1 MDSSAASPA
10 ERAARRQLAQ
20 YAAWARGDLRFL
32 LHDDQLS
39 VYRQLMGT
47 QEERFAME
55 IARKWGKTWLLCAL
69 MLEPCLQEPE
79 TRTVLGG
86 PSLKHL
92 EEFIHPVMRE
102 ISAFAAPG
110 MAPVWKDKQSH
121 YHFPHNG
128 SWVHIFAADDMN
140 KAVKGRGPKTARC
153 GFDEAAFSP
162 VLRYVLDEVFR
173 PSLLLETRK
182 KRLTILS
189 STPAEEPDHEF
200 TRICEVEEAA
210 GNYAHRTIDD
220 NPMLTPAHKEQFLRE
235 NARQAGVPYEVYLK
249 SDSCRREYFAERV
262 INKTLLGCPEWLEM
276 REASLKKGAELR
288 GKRPKLFRGQA
299 AIDFGGNDPHASLW
313 GYWHLE
319 HGLVLE
325 RELLL
330 KNDERSGQLSEEL
343 KEIEVELYK
352 SELAGFE
359 VWDGTLAALTA
370 ENVGSYFGG
379 NVPHWLVKEIDKSAR
394 PQPYLRLCDHDME
407 LARHLHSVGYAVV
420 PVRKGA
426 TKQLMVQD
434 FRNFVASGKLVMP
447 PELVNTD
454 RHLRVTTWEN
464 EKREAWAHRGGEH
477 GDLFDCA
484 YYLVRGLVRE
494 VPIEEKP
501 KSALQ
506 VLREQRA
513 KAREQAK
520 MTETLFGNSRLA
532 KRLAKMHR
540 R

>member
-1 MDSSAASPA
+1 MASSEASPA
-10 ERAARRQLAQ
+10 ELAARRQLAQ

-32 LHDDQLS
+32 LHDDQLR
-39 VYRQLMGT
+39 VYRQIQQT
-47 QEERFAME
+47 ADERFVME

-110 MAPVWKDKQSH
+110 MAPVWKDKASH
-121 YHFPHNG
+121 YFFPHNG

-140 KAVKGRGPKTARC
+140 KATKGRGPKAKRA
-153 GFDEAAFSP
+153 GFDEAAFTP

-173 PSLLLETRK
+173 PSLLLEK
-182 KRLTILS
+182 GKRITILG

-210 GNYAHRTIDD
+210 GNYAHRTIRN
-220 NPMLTPAHKEQFLRE
+220 NPMLTEAEIEAFLRE
-235 NARQAGVPYEVYLK
+235 NARQAGVPYELYLK

-262 INKTLLGCPEWLEM
+262 VNKTLLGVPEWPDM
-276 REASLKKGAELR
+276 RDASLKKGAELR
-288 GKRPKLFRGQA
+288 GKRPKLFRGHA
-299 AIDFGGNDPHASLW
+299 TVDFGGNDPHAGLW

-325 RELLL
+325 AELLL

-343 KEIEVELYK
+343 KAVEQELYK
-352 SELAGFE
+352 SELEGFE

-370 ENVGSYFGG
+370 ENVASYFGG
-379 NVPHWLVKEIDKSAR
+379 NIPHWLRKEIDRSAR

-407 LARHLHSVGYAVV
+407 LARHLHDVGYAVV
-420 PVRKGA
+420 PVKKGT

-434 FRNFVASGKLVMP
+434 FRNFVAGGHLALP
-447 PELVNTD
+447 PELVDTD
-454 RHLRVTTWEN
+454 RHLRTTTWEN
-464 EKREAWAHRGGEH
+464 EKREAWGHRGSEH
-477 GDLFDCA
+477 GDLLDCA
-484 YYLVRGLVRE
+484 IYMVRGLVRD
-494 VPIEEKP
+494 VPVEDKP
-501 KSALQ
+501 KSVLQ
-506 VLREQRA
+506 QLREQRDA
-513 KAREQAK
+513 ARQQSKAAE
-520 MTETLFGNSRLA
+520 LFFGNTRLG
-532 KRLAKMHR
+532 KRLAKGHR
-540 R
+540 Q

>member
-1 MDSSAASPA
+1 MSP
-10 ERAARRQLAQ
+10 EEQAARQKLAQ
-20 YAAWARGDLRFL
+20 WACWARGDLRFL

-39 VYRQLMGT
+39 VYRQVMET
-47 QEERFAME
+47 DDERFALE
-55 IARKWGKTWLLCAL
+55 IARKWGKTWMLCAL

-110 MAPVWKDKQSH
+110 MAPVWKDKASH
-121 YHFPHNG
+121 YYFPHNR

-162 VLRYVLDEVFR
+162 VLKYVLDEVFR
-173 PSLLLETRK
+173 PALLLETER

-220 NPMLTPAHKEQFLRE
+220 NPMLTAADKEKFLRE
-235 NARQAGVPYEVYLK
+235 NARQAGVPYELYLA

-262 INKTLLGCPEWLEM
+262 INKTLLGVPEWSDVKL
-276 REASLKKGAELR
+276 ELR
-288 GKRPKLFRGQA
+288 AKSLAIAALLKGKRPKLFRGHGVV
-299 AIDFGGNDPHASLW
+299 DFGGNDPHAGLW

-325 RELLL
+325 DDLLL
-330 KNDERSGQLSEEL
+330 KNDERSGQLAEEL
-343 KEIEVELYK
+343 KKVEEALYK
-352 SELAGFE
+352 HELAGFD

-370 ENVGSYFGG
+370 ENVAGYFGG
-379 NVPHWLVKEIDKSAR
+379 NVPHWLKKEIDKSAR
-394 PQPYLRLCDHDME
+394 PQPYLRLCDHDLE
-407 LARHLHSVGYAVV
+407 LARHLHDVGYAVV
-420 PVRKGA
+420 PVRKA
-426 TKQLMVQD
+426 QTKQLMVQD
-434 FRNFVASGKLVMP
+434 FRNFVAGGHLVLP
-447 PELVNTD
+447 VELADTD

-464 EKREAWAHRGGEH
+464 EKREAWGHKGGEH
-477 GDLFDCA
+477 GDLLDCA
-484 YYLVRGLVRE
+484 IYMVRGLIRE

-501 KSALQ
+501 VSALQ
-506 VLREQRA
+506 QIREARLKAQRD
-513 KAREQAK
+513 
-520 MTETLFGNSRLA
+520 ETLAQAFLGTSRLA
-532 KRLAKMHR
+532 RKLAKR